1 MDGPNTT
8 EITKGKKDGMMFVF
22 YDEEMYVIVHRA
34 KSRSSGLVDTKVWVW
49 RGQKVVKDELG
60 EVKVKEFGKRYN
72 TSLVER
78 EQDDEPQELVHI
90 LGGSLVVRQV
100 SVGS

>member
-22 YDEEMYVIVHRA
+22 YDEETYVIVHRA